1 MAVVMKKKADSGQDD
16 SDEQLIIFFRE
27 FLKVI
32 TIIIC
37 ILVMIRF
44 VFHQDITKLLA
55 GLSLVGAAIALAA
68 KESLENL
75 IASFIIF
82 FDKPFR
88 VGDLLKVHQ
97 INGHVE
103 SIGLRSTRIRTA
115 DKTYVTIPNK
125 QMVDSIVDNQSQ
137 RDRRRGELILHI
149 DLKTSALQISQLIIE
164 LEEKVVMPEVAELTV
179 LLSDI
184 HLDSYTITIEFLTE
198 LVQGAE
204 FNQLKQRINLIVLQV
219 LESRGVGLAGKDR
232 LFGGGH

>member
-1 MAVVMKKKADSGQDD
+1 
-16 SDEQLIIFFRE
+16 
-27 FLKVI
+27 
-32 TIIIC
+32 
-37 ILVMIRF
+37 
-44 VFHQDITKLLA
+44 LA

-97 INGHVE
+97 INGQVE
-103 SIGLRSTRIRTA
+103 HIGLRSTRIRTA

-137 RDRRRGELILHI
+137 RKQRRGELLLQI
-149 DLKTSALQISQLIIE
+149 DLKTSVLEISQLISE
-164 LEEKVVMPEVAELTV
+164 LQEKIVIPEVVELTV

-184 HLDSYTITIEFLTE
+184 HPDSYTITIEFLTE
-198 LVQGAE
+198 LIQGAD

-219 LESRGVGLAGKDR
+219 LESRQIGLAGKDR
-232 LFGGGH
+232 VLGNGR

>member
-1 MAVVMKKKADSGQDD
+1 M
-16 SDEQLIIFFRE
+16 
-27 FLKVI
+27 
-32 TIIIC
+32 
-37 ILVMIRF
+37 
-44 VFHQDITKLLA
+44 
-55 GLSLVGAAIALAA
+55 
-68 KESLENL
+68 
-75 IASFIIF
+75 
-82 FDKPFR
+82 
-88 VGDLLKVHQ
+88 
-97 INGHVE
+97 
-103 SIGLRSTRIRTA
+103 
-115 DKTYVTIPNK
+115 
-125 QMVDSIVDNQSQ
+125 
-137 RDRRRGELILHI
+137 HI

>member
-1 MAVVMKKKADSGQDD
+1 
-16 SDEQLIIFFRE
+16 
-27 FLKVI
+27 
-32 TIIIC
+32 
-37 ILVMIRF
+37 MIRF

-164 LEEKVVMPEVAELTV
+164 LEEKVVMPEVAELTA